1 MDVLIRFWNNSVEI
15 AETRYFDFVILNRPN
30 ARNLFDSRQSSTK
43 QLKKKNL
50 LQISMDG
57 LTVNW
62 NVLNQ
67 ITEARSEKELDP
79 LFFIDSC
86 IHHVLYGAFQNVT
99 NTTWKID
106 KILKPFFYLFFSD
119 SPARRDVCIK
129 EGGTNI
135 FPLRLTLFS
144 ILKHLIIFSL
154 Y

>member
-1 MDVLIRFWNNSVEI
+1 MDVFIRFWNNSAGI
-15 AETRYFDFVILNRPN
+15 AETRYFDLVILNRPN

-79 LFFIDSC
+79 YFLLVVAFITSSMA
-86 IHHVLYGAFQNVT
+86 LS
-99 NTTWKID
+99 KM
-106 KILKPFFYLFFSD
+106 
-119 SPARRDVCIK
+119 
-129 EGGTNI
+129 
-135 FPLRLTLFS
+135 
-144 ILKHLIIFSL
+144 
-154 Y
+154 